1 MADDPWGKFVPKSN
15 DDPWSQFVA
24 PSQGSPTPPPASGPI
39 SPSAPGAV
47 GQASSP
53 GAQPA
58 SFNQGPDTLGQMGAF
73 DPRAANS
80 TWSDFL
86 LAHLAELGKAAGQA
100 GQTADDY
107 VRAATNK
114 VLPGDK
120 FAAYMSNLTG
130 VGGGDLASQQAQ
142 TAAANQRLG
151 PAGRV
156 ASSITGYGPL
166 AALGIAPALG
176 GGVLASG
183 AELATGGAL
192 EGAGQSRAD
201 TWGGVAKDALTSA
214 AKMGVGGVGVGI
226 LGKVANPVMN
236 AVADVIG
243 KPIGRVTGVLATPEE
258 ATASTQAAKTAAY
271 DKFDD
276 VLYHPSDIG
285 NGVSDVKGGIYAN
298 DVDNNYLKNSPQTA
312 KILDSYADQMNNA
325 ALQKQPTTGATLNDT
340 IKQLDSVA
348 RKNSS
353 NFEGVA
359 AAQARDGLTDLF
371 HSATP
376 LSAPSNFNVN
386 TALQDAATANAAYKN
401 ADFLQ
406 QAGQNLTFFG
416 QSPASDAARIAQK
429 FYRQGIA
436 DLAAGRPT
444 QDAAIVQRLSKIALA
459 GGGLPSAMALA
470 HAAYP
475 LAEAAGSGLGATF
488 GGPAGAMMG
497 EAVGGLAAAGAK
509 TALSN
514 AMSKAQTAAS
524 LKAINH
530 SYPAM
535 TGQSVAFPSIDMNP
549 LMRAILLGSAPYPK

>member
-1 MADDPWGKFVPKSN
+1 MGWQD
-15 DDPWSQFVA
+15 A
-24 PSQGSPTPPPASGPI
+24 PIVGDQSSAKTPAWMSAPLAAPGATSAPI
-39 SPSAPGAV
+39 SPSAPGGA
-47 GQASSP
+47 GQGPQAS
-53 GAQPA
+53 GDQPTWL
-58 SFNQGPDTLGQMGAF
+58 NQGPDNLGQMSAF
-73 DPRAANS
+73 DPRAANAS
-80 TWSDFL
+80 WSDFL
-86 LAHLAELGKAAGQA
+86 LAHMAELGKAAGQA

-114 VLPGDK
+114 VLPGDA

-130 VGGGDLASQQAQ
+130 VGGGDLAAQKAQ
-142 TAAANQRLG
+142 TAAANQRLP

-156 ASSITGYGPL
+156 AASITGYGPL

-176 GGVLASG
+176 GGALASG
-183 AELATGGAL
+183 AELAVGGAL
-192 EGAGQSRAD
+192 EGAGQSN
-201 TWGGVAKDALTSA
+201 TWGAVPKNALTGA
-214 AKMGVGGVGVGI
+214 VEGGVGGTVLGG
-226 LGKVANPVMN
+226 LGKYIANPVMN

-429 FYRQGIA
+429 YYRQGIA

-459 GGGLPSAMALA
+459 GGGLPSGLSLA

-475 LAEAAGSGLGATF
+475 LVEAAGSGLGATF

-514 AMSKAQTAAS
+514 AMSKAQKAAS
-524 LKAINH
+524 LNAINQ
-530 SYPAM
+530 SYTAM
-535 TGQSVAFPSIDMNP
+535 TGQSVAFPTIDMSP
-549 LMRAILLGSAPYPK
+549 LMRAILLGQAPYPK